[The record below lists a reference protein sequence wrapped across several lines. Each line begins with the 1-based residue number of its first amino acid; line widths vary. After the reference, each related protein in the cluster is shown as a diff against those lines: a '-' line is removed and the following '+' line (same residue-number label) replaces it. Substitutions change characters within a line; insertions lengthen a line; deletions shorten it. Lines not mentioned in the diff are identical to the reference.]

1 MALRSA
7 KLLFPK
13 RAKKLQIIRTTS
25 LSGLIV
31 FMLVFG
37 LWSKDFVR
45 PNIFRQEKPH
55 KVAVEQKTQLQETQP
70 VKNNIDTQKT
80 IPQDQDKEEQPEVA
94 KIKKTQQLVL
104 PIEKQATE
112 IVTSKKSA
120 EIVNQPKVKAPS
132 TEFPL
137 AESAGPELKEEDS
150 QGSLSNGVK
159 PPENLGVIITAPG
172 ENLGDMIRRIYGPW
186 SFNPENVK
194 TVLGV
199 NPNLKSPELLQVG
212 QKILFPTI
220 PVKLTPKADEVWWI
234 RIATLNNIE
243 SAYRL
248 LRKHRKSTSP
258 LLIIPSRDDSDQVLM
273 NILLEEYFK
282 NKEAAQQTVQA
293 LPDVFKAQ
301 AEILYGLNPK
311 IFYYQVKQID
321 KNNDNTL

>member
-1 MALRSA
+1 
-7 KLLFPK
+7 
-13 RAKKLQIIRTTS
+13 
-25 LSGLIV
+25 
-31 FMLVFG
+31 
-37 LWSKDFVR
+37 
-45 PNIFRQEKPH
+45 
-55 KVAVEQKTQLQETQP
+55 
-70 VKNNIDTQKT
+70 
-80 IPQDQDKEEQPEVA
+80 
-94 KIKKTQQLVL
+94 
-104 PIEKQATE
+104 
-112 IVTSKKSA
+112 
-120 EIVNQPKVKAPS
+120 
-132 TEFPL
+132 
-137 AESAGPELKEEDS
+137 
-150 QGSLSNGVK
+150 
-159 PPENLGVIITAPG
+159 
-172 ENLGDMIRRIYGPW
+172 MIRRIYGPW
-186 SFNPENVK
+186 SFNPENVN

-258 LLIIPSRDDSDQVLM
+258 LLIIPSRDDSDQVMM
-273 NILLEEYFK
+273 NILLEEYFM
-282 NKEAAQQTVQA
+282 NKEAAQETIQA